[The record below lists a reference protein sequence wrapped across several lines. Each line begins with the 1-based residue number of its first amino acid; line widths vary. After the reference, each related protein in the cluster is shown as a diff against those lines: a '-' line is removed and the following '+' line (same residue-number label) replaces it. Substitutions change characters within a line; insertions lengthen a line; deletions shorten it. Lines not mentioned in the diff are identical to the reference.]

1 MTDEAVRV
9 RQLLEK
15 LSGQAPDETDLL
27 VRFDLELQRN
37 ALYDASAALF
47 AAVCEAAPI
56 KLEAL
61 SALAQNAFAERNFAL
76 ATDRWHVVIQRDNTN
91 VTARLRLARSLLAL
105 KEIDAAEM
113 QLEALQKLTKNVWS
127 HHLAVDILIARGQR
141 EKALETID
149 SAIETYTDNLSLILR
164 HGTILYQLG
173 RWKEA
178 ETYLQEKLLTK
189 PGDISILKS
198 LARIATGAR
207 RFELAEARWHAI
219 IEMEPSDLIA
229 QLNYVRCLIE
239 NFDADVAQR
248 HLDSIAG
255 QFESSKLWNCQIWI
269 LTAYRNVR
277 RTLEYIEG
285 LLRKNPLGSASPYVL
300 EDLMLQ
306 KLALLVRLNQE
317 DEKHVESRQ
326 IDDTFAQL
334 LGIRPMN
341 ISIRKQL
348 CDVLIAADRN
358 EEAAIQVDLLPDI
371 PDDQITSLRIWRLH
385 SFGDVAGAKATWE
398 FRRKSMHVPMIQP
411 CDPNTLERVD
421 QLESVERDGEVTLF
435 TAIRN
440 ERARLPWFLEYY
452 RRIGVDRFVF
462 VDNRSEDESRTYLQ
476 QQPDVH
482 LYIAHETYAQRL
494 FWCQVDKRPDA
505 TPRKVRLGFI
515 RGC

>member
-1 MTDEAVRV
+1 
-9 RQLLEK
+9 
-15 LSGQAPDETDLL
+15 
-27 VRFDLELQRN
+27 
-37 ALYDASAALF
+37 
-47 AAVCEAAPI
+47 
-56 KLEAL
+56 
-61 SALAQNAFAERNFAL
+61 
-76 ATDRWHVVIQRDNTN
+76 
-91 VTARLRLARSLLAL
+91 
-105 KEIDAAEM
+105 
-113 QLEALQKLTKNVWS
+113 
-127 HHLAVDILIARGQR
+127 
-141 EKALETID
+141 
-149 SAIETYTDNLSLILR
+149 
-164 HGTILYQLG
+164 
-173 RWKEA
+173 
-178 ETYLQEKLLTK
+178 
-189 PGDISILKS
+189 
-198 LARIATGAR
+198 
-207 RFELAEARWHAI
+207 
-219 IEMEPSDLIA
+219 MEPSDLIA

-482 LYIAHETYAQRL
+482 LYIAHETYAQGYSGVRWINDL
-494 FWCQVDKRPDA
+494 TQRHARCGWVLYADVDEALIFPGIETTGIRMLTTYMDSHGQEALSGFMLDMFSDSETDPTAIREDIDFIKAYPFFENNYRRFPTKNCPYYFQHGGMRRHFRRVGEHDKDPALSWRPRHHA
-505 TPRKVRLGFI
+505 
-515 RGC
+515 